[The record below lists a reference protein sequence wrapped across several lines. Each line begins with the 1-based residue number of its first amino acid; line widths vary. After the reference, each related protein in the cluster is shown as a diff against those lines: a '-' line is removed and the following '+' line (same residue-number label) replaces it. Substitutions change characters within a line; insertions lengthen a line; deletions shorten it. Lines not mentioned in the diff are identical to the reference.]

1 MNNYFVLILWGY
13 KVIGDWMYELEY
25 DRYGTDED
33 DRRTYICSECGQ
45 EVSSDEIHEDICD
58 ECWEKIKEEE

>member
-1 MNNYFVLILWGY
+1 M
-13 KVIGDWMYELEY
+13 IGDWMYELEY